1 MTKTVNIR
9 ELVLEMLMQVTEE
22 GGYSHIV
29 LREVLEKYQYLEK
42 RDRSFLTRVFEGT
55 LENMILIDY
64 IIGCF
69 SKVKVE
75 DMKPLIRDLLR
86 ISVYQL
92 KYMDSI
98 PDSAVCNEAVKIA
111 QRRGF
116 YNLKGFVNG
125 VLRSVAR
132 GISQVEYP
140 DEKKE
145 PERFLSVTYSMP
157 EWILEK
163 WLLQFDYAVVK
174 RICEA
179 FHEEQPTTIRCN
191 LNMATLEQVSE
202 SLISEGIEVK
212 KVPYLDYALQ
222 IKNYNYLKAITSFK
236 KGWFQVQDVSSMLV
250 AEIAAPQWGDYCI
263 DVCAAPGGKSLHL
276 ADKLKGSGYVE
287 ARDVT
292 DYKVALMQENIDRIN
307 SVNMEAVLADATV
320 FDPKSVEK
328 ADILIA
334 DVPCSGL
341 GVLGK
346 KADIKYKMS
355 AAKQQEIIKL
365 QRKIL
370 DTIYQYVKVG
380 GTLIYSTCTIGADEN
395 QYNVK
400 WFLDNYPFKLDS
412 IDPYISDDLKSKS
425 TKAGYLQLLPGVH
438 KADGFFIAR
447 FKRIN

>member
-370 DTIYQYVKVG
+370 DTVYQYVKVG